1 MRDSTIPLYSAIS
14 RVYGWILK
22 RCLIDEVS
30 QPTKENWISY
40 ESPDTAATTRQRQK
54 DRKTER
60 QKDDTVHEARR
71 PLAMETS
78 YTLERIILSQ
88 CNPWGQPESNDDAI
102 PRSFTHVDKY
112 KAAFEPKLLEEVRE
126 SISAALK
133 HAIGMSR

>member
-1 MRDSTIPLYSAIS
+1 MFDRRSQSTHY
-14 RVYGWILK
+14 R
-22 RCLIDEVS
+22 
-30 QPTKENWISY
+30 ENWISY
-40 ESPDTAATTRQRQK
+40 ESPDTAATTRQK

-60 QKDDTVHEARR
+60 QKDDTVHGARR
-71 PLAMETS
+71 SLAMESS
-78 YTLERIILSQ
+78 YSLERIVLSQ